1 MAMDKFRNHKRFVL
15 YLAAVTLVVLVTASV
30 TIASGPPQATPAA
43 KVNSDKLNGEYVGN
57 DVCITCHEDQ
67 NKRFKNTAMGKAF
80 ANPHTPTEKLGCE
93 SCHGPGKA
101 HVDAGGGKETILIRF
116 DKDTKTSVED
126 QNQACIQCHQ
136 RGNRRF
142 WSGSPH
148 EARGMRCVDCHQ
160 AKMEL
165 KKSASG
171 EAFLPT
177 KVGASESLL
186 KPETELCLTC
196 HEMRKAELQRSSHM
210 PFREGKVTCSSCHNP
225 HGTPNPAQLKQAS
238 VNENCYSCHAERRGP
253 FLWAHQPVTENC
265 DTCHEAHG
273 SFNPQL
279 LKARQPR
286 LCQQCHNEFAHGERF
301 TTGVLAGTTGQP
313 TGYSN
318 KVANRSCA
326 NCHSKIH
333 GTNAPSGK
341 FFVR

>member
-1 MAMDKFRNHKRFVL
+1 MDMFRNHKRFVFHV
-15 YLAAVTLVVLVTASV
+15 AAVTLVLLVMTGVS
-30 TIASGPPQATPAA
+30 IASGPPQAAA
-43 KVNSDKLNGEYVGN
+43 APKAAAVKANGDYVGN
-57 DVCITCHEDQ
+57 DVCITCHDDQ
-67 NKRFKNTAMGKAF
+67 NKRFKNTVMGKAL
-80 ANPHTPTEKLGCE
+80 ANPHSSLEKLGCE

-101 HVDAGGGKETILIRF
+101 HVDAGGGKETIPVRF
-116 DKDTKTSVED
+116 GKDSKNSIEE
-126 QNQACIQCHQ
+126 QNTACIQCHQ

-148 EARGMRCVDCHQ
+148 EARGMKCVDCHQ
-160 AKMEL
+160 TKNAPK
-165 KKSASG
+165 ASMGG
-171 EAFLPT
+171 EAFLPS
-177 KVGASESLL
+177 KAGASQSLV
-186 KPETELCLTC
+186 KSETELCLSC

-210 PFREGKVTCSSCHNP
+210 PFREGKVTCTSCHNP
-225 HGTPNPAQLKQAS
+225 HGTPNPSQLKQAS

-301 TTGVLAGTTGQP
+301 TTGVLAGTTGAP

-318 KVANRSCA
+318 KVVNRSCA